1 MKLKITPKEADA
13 MTLSFKQ
20 SYKTRQ
26 HEMTALSVYNVGLQ
40 KCTPLYQWGP
50 GVRNHYLIH
59 YCVAGRGQYQC
70 GGYSYA
76 VEAGDAFLV
85 LPDTEISY
93 HADARDPWEYVWVGF
108 SGTDAQSI
116 LQCTPFSAGH
126 LVLHL
131 ADGEAFRQAIL
142 RIYEARGAE
151 FVHAVRMTGALY
163 SALALLMAE
172 SPPPR
177 DGDTASQYVRK
188 AAVYI
193 EHHYA
198 YAISVMDIAAYVGID
213 RSHLYTVFKQV
224 LHVSPKEYLTG
235 FRIRKACAL
244 LREPSL
250 SIAAVANS
258 VGFENNLYFSKVFH
272 KRMGLSPSQYRLQS
286 QMGENAT

>member
-1 MKLKITPKEADA
+1 M
-13 MTLSFKQ
+13 
-20 SYKTRQ
+20 
-26 HEMTALSVYNVGLQ
+26 
-40 KCTPLYQWGP
+40 
-50 GVRNHYLIH
+50 
-59 YCVAGRGQYQC
+59 
-70 GGYSYA
+70 
-76 VEAGDAFLV
+76 
-85 LPDTEISY
+85 
-93 HADARDPWEYVWVGF
+93 
-108 SGTDAQSI
+108 
-116 LQCTPFSAGH
+116 
-126 LVLHL
+126 
-131 ADGEAFRQAIL
+131 
-142 RIYEARGAE
+142 
-151 FVHAVRMTGALY
+151 
-163 SALALLMAE
+163 
-172 SPPPR
+172 
-177 DGDTASQYVRK
+177 RK